1 LVPGDPGEAA
11 GGPFVRYRYSGG
23 EMTRRERENSRRR
36 GEMMDAAARLFADR
50 GYVRTT
56 MVEIAKR
63 AEFAL
68 GTIYQFF
75 KTKED
80 VYFSILSEKSDELI
94 AILDREDLKALPPET
109 ALERAVGIVL
119 EFFEKNIDFFRIYIT
134 DWGTFD
140 ANLTGAYRGILKEKY
155 DRFLA
160 HFTGVIQ
167 RGIAGGVFKP
177 YDAVET
183 AYVLVGILSA
193 YIFQWSVESKTTPFV
208 EKTEMIVKLFL
219 DGARA

>member
-1 LVPGDPGEAA
+1 M
-11 GGPFVRYRYSGG
+11 R
-23 EMTRRERENSRRR
+23 RRERENLRRR
-36 GEMMDAAARLFADR
+36 DEMMAAAARLFADR

-56 MVEIAKR
+56 MVDIAKR

-68 GTIYQFF
+68 GTIYQSFR
-75 KTKED
+75 TKED

-94 AILDREDLKALPPET
+94 AILDREEIKGLSPEE
-109 ALERAVGIVL
+109 ALERAVRIVL

-134 DWGTFD
+134 DWGTFET
-140 ANLTGAYRGILKEKY
+140 NLTGDYRRILKEKY

-160 HFTGVIQ
+160 HFA
-167 RGIAGGVFKP
+167 GIIRQGITGGVFKP

-193 YIFQWSVESKTTPFV
+193 YIFQWSVERKAAPFV
-208 EKTEMIVKLFL
+208 EKTELIMKLFL
-219 DGARA
+219 EGART

>member
-1 LVPGDPGEAA
+1 
-11 GGPFVRYRYSGG
+11 
-23 EMTRRERENSRRR
+23 
-36 GEMMDAAARLFADR
+36 MMDAAARLFADR

-56 MVEIAKR
+56 MAQIAER

-94 AILDREDLKALPPET
+94 GILDGEDLKAFPPEV
-109 ALERAVGIVL
+109 ALERAVQIVL
-119 EFFEKNIDFFRIYIT
+119 EFFEKNIDFFRIYMT
-134 DWGTFD
+134 DWGTFE
-140 ANLTGAYRGILKEKY
+140 ANLTGDYRAILKGKY

-160 HFTGVIQ
+160 HFTGIIQ

-177 YDAVET
+177 FNAVET
-183 AYVLVGILSA
+183 AYVLVGILSV
-193 YIFQWSVESKTTPFV
+193 YIFQWSVEPKTTPFV
-208 EKTEMIVKLFL
+208 EKTELITKLFL

>member
-1 LVPGDPGEAA
+1 M
-11 GGPFVRYRYSGG
+11 R
-23 EMTRRERENSRRR
+23 RRERENLRRR
-36 GEMMDAAARLFADR
+36 DEMMAAAARLFADR

-56 MVEIAKR
+56 MVDIAKR

-68 GTIYQFF
+68 GTIYQSFR
-75 KTKED
+75 TKED

-94 AILDREDLKALPPET
+94 AILDREDLKGLSPED
-109 ALERAVGIVL
+109 ALERAVRIVL

-134 DWGTFD
+134 DWGTFET
-140 ANLTGAYRGILKEKY
+140 NLTGDYRRILKEKY

-160 HFTGVIQ
+160 HFAGIIRQ
-167 RGIAGGVFKP
+167 GIAGGVFKP

-193 YIFQWSVESKTTPFV
+193 YIFQWSVERKAASFV
-208 EKTEMIVKLFL
+208 EKTELIMKLFL
-219 DGARA
+219 EGART